1 VDPLREKDIGI
12 EKCEVSIEDGA
23 GESKSRFIV
32 KMTCR
37 HGANHLLVLA
47 SSKPNVYQGC

>member
-12 EKCEVSIEDGA
+12 EKCEVAIEDDA
-23 GESKSRFIV
+23 GEAKSRFIV

-37 HGANHLLVLA
+37 HGANYPLILA
-47 SSKPNVYQGC
+47 SSKPNVY